1 MDIRIE
7 ERETLSG
14 SLRNAFVSYG
24 PASPEFSRAEA
35 ACVVAGW
42 PQSQINQVLDNATRG
57 LAARRALSRLYN
69 ASRDYGPGEVLD
81 HALRC
86 ARALGLPPLVIEQEI
101 ECGRRAAIKDPE
113 VRQSFGQLEL
123 VVA

>member
-7 ERETLSG
+7 EHESLSG
-14 SLRNAFVSYG
+14 SLRNAFVNYG
-24 PASPEFSRAEA
+24 PGSTEFIRAET
-35 ACVVAGW
+35 ACIVAGW
-42 PQSQINQVLDNATRG
+42 SQSKINEILDNATRG
-57 LAARRALSRLYN
+57 LASKRALSRLYN
-69 ASRDYGPGEVLD
+69 ASRDYGPGEILD
-81 HALRC
+81 HALRS
-86 ARALGLPPLVIEQEI
+86 ARALGIAPLVIEQEI